1 MKRSWE
7 EKLGQ
12 QGLKFVELSA
22 KLRRIRQPSTLGQS
36 ELRRWV
42 REQKDVLSAYPELDA
57 KRKVNLTPEFV
68 RFLIR
73 ANPDIELTEKQ
84 WLGMF
89 AREEFEESRAEELEL
104 HQRIFLYLES
114 DQNKRFEIYGF
125 VASAIILLRTFFSG
139 GLKRQL
145 GTKKRSLFK
154 MYTALAQNLEWF
166 GAVLRGDLKAP
177 PGRVNVELASLVDAI
192 LKHQKEPLT
201 QVELYDALKAA
212 GADLPED
219 PEAFRLWLHRARKQ
233 GLVKNFRSS
242 RMDARDSLENGRPT

>member
-1 MKRSWE
+1 MKHSWE

-12 QGLKFVELSA
+12 QGLKFVEVSA

-42 REQKDVLSAYPELDA
+42 KEQKSVLSAYPELDA
-57 KRKVNLTPEFV
+57 KRKVNLNPEFL
-68 RFLIR
+68 RFLLR
-73 ANPDIELTEKQ
+73 GNPDIEFTEEE

-89 AREEFEESRAEELEL
+89 EREEFPMLRADELEL

-114 DQNKRFEIYGF
+114 DQNRRFEVYGF
-125 VASAIILLRTFFSG
+125 AASVIILLRNFFSG

-145 GTKKRSLFK
+145 GTKKSSLFK
-154 MYTALAQNLEWF
+154 VFTALAQNLEWF
-166 GAVLRGDLKAP
+166 GAALRGDLKAP
-177 PGRVNVELASLVDAI
+177 PGRLNVELANLADAI

-201 QVELYDALKAA
+201 QLELYDALKAA
-212 GADLPED
+212 GAKLPED

-242 RMDARDSLENGRPT
+242 RTEST